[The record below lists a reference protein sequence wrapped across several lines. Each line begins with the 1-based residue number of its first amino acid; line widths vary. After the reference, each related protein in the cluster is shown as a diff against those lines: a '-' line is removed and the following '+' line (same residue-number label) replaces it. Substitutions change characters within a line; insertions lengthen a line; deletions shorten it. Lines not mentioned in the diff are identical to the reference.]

1 LEIQLISLQ
10 FQRVFSQQNL
20 AFVADFEGFL
30 REDFAAGI
38 GVTANGDD
46 VCKGFKLKSVGFNPN
61 QFTNPV
67 GSN

>member
-1 LEIQLISLQ
+1 
-10 FQRVFSQQNL
+10 L

-46 VCKGFKLKSVGFNPN
+46 VCKGFKLKSVGFNP
-61 QFTNPV
+61 
-67 GSN
+67 